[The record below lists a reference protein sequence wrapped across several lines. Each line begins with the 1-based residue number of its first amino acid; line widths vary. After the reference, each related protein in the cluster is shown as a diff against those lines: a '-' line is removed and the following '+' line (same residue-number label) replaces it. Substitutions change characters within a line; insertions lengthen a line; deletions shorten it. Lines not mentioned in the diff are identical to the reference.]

1 MADRLAEVQGAGRL
15 LEDLVRVPQ
24 VGVEVRGDAL
34 RAAGQQRAGV
44 RQHQR
49 VVVDVDDAAL
59 RRDGLGHLVGV
70 AGRGQ
75 PGAEVEELPDARLGG
90 QVAHAA
96 GEEGPV
102 GPGGSTDGGVGGDG
116 LLAGDPVGL
125 ELSFPPSQ

>member
-1 MADRLAEVQGAGRL
+1 GPRSFVPRRGREHDGDRLAEVQGAGRL

-44 RQHQR
+44 RQDQR

-59 RRDGLGHLVGV
+59 RRDGLGHLVRV

-75 PGAEVEELPDARLGG
+75 PGAEVEELPDARVGG
-90 QVAHAA
+90 QVAY
-96 GEEGPV
+96 GPR
-102 GPGGSTDGGVGGDG
+102 
-116 LLAGDPVGL
+116 
-125 ELSFPPSQ
+125 E